1 MNYTDKVSRV
11 LHCFIMIFAV
21 ALVAACNTTA
31 PVRSS
36 GAPGAPGSPGSSG
49 PSVQVSVPGMPD
61 VPGVPGA
68 PGLPP
73 AGSGDASG
81 APAPGTISVPA
92 PQAGLPSGETGG
104 VPATA
109 QSGAQQKSGGSQPAA
124 GTGQEKTDNE
134 ILAEALQELNK
145 RRASLQQGEDATGQT
160 PAAGAD
166 VPATT
171 AAEKQQSLGKEL
183 EEGFAEFDQLMLSE
197 QQANNERADQEG
209 YGEFLE
215 EDDFPAEGDPA
226 QSPAGEP
233 LQTAMVDSDPASI
246 EGEMDIP
253 TRSHSQ
259 VPPDLV
265 DASGD
270 DIIAR
275 QLREAAM
282 KEQDPELR
290 EKLWDEYRKYK
301 RDLR

>member
-1 MNYTDKVSRV
+1 M
-11 LHCFIMIFAV
+11 
-21 ALVAACNTTA
+21 
-31 PVRSS
+31 
-36 GAPGAPGSPGSSG
+36 
-49 PSVQVSVPGMPD
+49 
-61 VPGVPGA
+61 PGA
-68 PGLPP
+68 PGLPST
-73 AGSGDASG
+73 GSGDAAG

-92 PQAGLPSGETGG
+92 PQAGLPSGKPGG
-104 VPATA
+104 ASSTA
-109 QSGAQQKSGGSQPAA
+109 QSGARQKPGGSQSVA
-124 GTGQEKTDNE
+124 GTGGEKTEDE
-134 ILAEALQELNK
+134 ILAEALEALE
-145 RRASLQQGEDATGQT
+145 RRPAPGQQGEDAAGRGSGTGAGS
-160 PAAGAD
+160 PAVTD
-166 VPATT
+166 
-171 AAEKQQSLGKEL
+171 AEKKQALGKEL
-183 EEGFAEFDQLMLSE
+183 EQGFAEFDRVMLGE
-197 QQANNERADQEG
+197 QQANNKRADQEG

-215 EDDFPAEGDPA
+215 GDDFPAEGDLA

-265 DASGD
+265 DAKDD

>member
-1 MNYTDKVSRV
+1 MEELGKRPGREQQGEG
-11 LHCFIMIFAV
+11 
-21 ALVAACNTTA
+21 AA
-31 PVRSS
+31 
-36 GAPGAPGSPGSSG
+36 G
-49 PSVQVSVPGMPD
+49 
-61 VPGVPGA
+61 
-68 PGLPP
+68 
-73 AGSGDASG
+73 
-81 APAPGTISVPA
+81 PA
-92 PQAGLPSGETGG
+92 PQAG
-104 VPATA
+104 
-109 QSGAQQKSGGSQPAA
+109 
-124 GTGQEKTDNE
+124 
-134 ILAEALQELNK
+134 
-145 RRASLQQGEDATGQT
+145 
-160 PAAGAD
+160 AGA
-166 VPATT
+166 PAITD
-171 AAEKQQSLGKEL
+171 AEKKQGLGEEL
-183 EEGFAEFDQLMLSE
+183 EQGFAEFDQLMLSE

-215 EDDFPAEGDPA
+215 SDDFPAEEDTA